1 MVTTILRYYVRNKTI
16 SWLLIAEVSSRGGS
30 ESALH
35 SLHPTRLLPA
45 KMSVTIDK
53 TYSGGGGVAP
63 IQHPNCWR
71 GERNKKTSKT
81 NGPHTSPRLKT
92 HLSHLSNHPNTRPH

>member
-53 TYSGGGGVAP
+53 TYSGGGGGGANKHDN
-63 IQHPNCWR
+63 QSGGEGDRKGKRER
-71 GERNKKTSKT
+71 GAIVRAEENMRVCPGSK
-81 NGPHTSPRLKT
+81 
-92 HLSHLSNHPNTRPH
+92 